1 MPEINE
7 IVSKQAIKGI
17 NEADKSINSLDESTK
32 EFNKTIDELIKSL
45 NEGNISFDEVQKA
58 QKQTKQN
65 TQQLTLEQ
73 KKLAQIQKQVAANTE
88 EVIRAK
94 IEAQQQTKKTTDRIK
109 EQIAANKREIGS
121 IDALRAANKKL
132 LKVRNSTSAETEK
145 GRKQIDLINKKLDE
159 NNKKIKENSDTL
171 TKQKINV
178 GNYKESV
185 TEALEEQEIFGGS
198 LAKLKTIFTST
209 AGAIGAGVAILAG
222 LAKAYTSSARGAE
235 DLARATD
242 RLNSISKQIGNTLAD
257 STGEVGF
264 FDKIL
269 GGLQAQFLGVAS
281 TLESNVEVA
290 ILSTLRQ
297 LEALEL
303 EQERQKKEQLD
314 RAEVLRQIRDEERN
328 SLEERQKANE
338 ELGKVINER
347 EAATI
352 AFQEEK
358 LQNYKALLDLD
369 EGNLELQ
376 RLVKQTEF
384 EIADAREE
392 AQGFR
397 SEQLINELAL
407 SREVNENQLALEQKR
422 IEESLISA
430 QEGTAEK
437 FALEKELID
446 ITKQLQL
453 KAAGENVQLQEIAR
467 QDAINAEKA
476 LIKEFSDFQ
485 LAEMDALDAEIE
497 NMDDENFAAIE
508 QNMIDE
514 TTALEREIERRAEL
528 NSEYYKRLNEQSEQN
543 AKDDITRQQQLTEA
557 RNELIIGAAEAAF
570 EIYQSNLERESMAL
584 QQQKE
589 YELMLAGD
597 NADARD
603 EINRKYAA
611 KESEL
616 RRKAA
621 IADKAAAITKAIINS
636 AVAIT
641 SAYTTQPAPVGIG
654 LGLLMGALTAV
665 QIATILAQP
674 IPQFWK
680 GTDNAPDGLI
690 SVGER
695 GRELIQT
702 KSGQLLM
709 ANNPTITS
717 GLEGAKIYTN
727 KETEQIMAGGYDSPD
742 LMKEVISSN
751 NRVARAI
758 ENQPIQYFETSK
770 RKITERRGEYT
781 KVYLNKKLYGN

>member
-742 LMKEVISSN
+742 LMKEVINSN